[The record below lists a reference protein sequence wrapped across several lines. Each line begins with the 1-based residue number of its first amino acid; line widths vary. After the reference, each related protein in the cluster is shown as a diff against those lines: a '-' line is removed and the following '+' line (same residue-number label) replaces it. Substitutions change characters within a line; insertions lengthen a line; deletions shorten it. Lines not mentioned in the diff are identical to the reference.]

1 MHCTLEV
8 CVDSTASALAAKR
21 GGADRLELCADLI
34 IGGTTPSPALLRQVK
49 AETGLPVRALIRPRF
64 GDFCYDRYELAQMA
78 ECAAELVAAGADGI
92 VTGVLTP
99 TGALDTDA
107 LRPIY
112 AAARQAAEKAHRTVD
127 CTLHRAFD
135 VCCDPFAALEA
146 AKQLGLA
153 TILTSGQAVSA
164 PQGAALLQ
172 QLVEAAGQ
180 EVEILVGAGVS
191 AANIPALAAQTGA
204 RAFHLSGKQVLLSVY
219 DPATKERFEEQVKP
233 ITYGT
238 QSDLLYK
245 RWVEQKRQMVDKL
258 SNGKIG
264 YVHVKG
270 MNSESFRDTY
280 SELLGRCREKEAVIV
295 DTRHNGGGWLHE
307 DLAILLSGELYAK
320 FTPRGQ
326 FIGNDPFN
334 RWLKPSCVL
343 MCEDNYSNAHGFPW
357 TYKTLKIGK
366 LIGAPVPGT
375 MTAVWW
381 ETQIDPSIV
390 FGIPQVGMQDM
401 QGRYLENQQLEP
413 DIEVY
418 NSPESQLRGEDHQL
432 EEAVKEMLKEVQK

>member
-99 TGALDTDA
+99 AGALDTDA

-146 AKQLGLA
+146 AKQLALA
-153 TILTSGQAVSA
+153 TILTSGQAASA
-164 PQGAALLQ
+164 PQGAALLR

-191 AANIPALAAQTGA
+191 AANIPALAAQT
-204 RAFHLSGKQVLLSVY
+204 LSLIHIY
-219 DPATKERFEEQVKP
+219 CRT
-233 ITYGT
+233 
-238 QSDLLYK
+238 
-245 RWVEQKRQMVDKL
+245 
-258 SNGKIG
+258 
-264 YVHVKG
+264 
-270 MNSESFRDTY
+270 
-280 SELLGRCREKEAVIV
+280 GR
-295 DTRHNGGGWLHE
+295 
-307 DLAILLSGELYAK
+307 
-320 FTPRGQ
+320 
-326 FIGNDPFN
+326 
-334 RWLKPSCVL
+334 
-343 MCEDNYSNAHGFPW
+343 NA
-357 TYKTLKIGK
+357 
-366 LIGAPVPGT
+366 
-375 MTAVWW
+375 
-381 ETQIDPSIV
+381 
-390 FGIPQVGMQDM
+390 
-401 QGRYLENQQLEP
+401 EP
-413 DIEVY
+413 
-418 NSPESQLRGEDHQL
+418 
-432 EEAVKEMLKEVQK
+432 